1 MEVNEAIRTLLAVK
15 TYTDA
20 PISDEDVHTI
30 LEAARLTGSASNV
43 QPWHF
48 IVIRDPA
55 MRAELGKRWNPSRYL
70 AQSPVAIA
78 VFVEDNRGWGLMDG
92 ARAIQSM
99 LLAAFGLGIGST
111 WTSHPDFGDEVRQ
124 LLDVPDH
131 LQFIGFV
138 ALGYAAQASGTA
150 QKNRKALTEITH
162 SEKFGQPYV
171 ED

>member
-1 MEVNEAIRTLLAVK
+1 MDIVEAVLTLIAVK
-15 TYTDA
+15 AYTDD

-30 LEAARLTGSASNV
+30 LEAGRLTGSASNV

-48 IVIRDPA
+48 IVIRDPE
-55 MRAELGKRWNPSRYL
+55 MRVELGNRWQPSRYL

-99 LLAAFGLGIGST
+99 LLAALGLGIGST
-111 WTSHPDFGDEVRQ
+111 WTSHPDFGDEVRD
-124 LLDVPDH
+124 LLDVPDN

-138 ALGYAAQASGTA
+138 TLGYPAQPMGKGT
-150 QKNRKALTEITH
+150 KNRKPLKEIAH
-162 SEKFGQPYV
+162 LEKFGQPYV
-171 ED
+171 EQ